1 MKKLLER
8 VKVLVQE
15 HLPGG
20 WTRWEVSTATR
31 EEVFGEKLE
40 PNVLNK
46 LIFALPT
53 VGLVWAFIPEAD
65 HLTEKGYRVQTE
77 ALILGPAAVANRI
90 RASAVRTELVKESVK
105 AIQHFYIHELKRT
118 GYWRAIFLR
127 NKELVV
133 GGGVS

>member
-15 HLPGG
+15 HLPTTR

-31 EEVFGEKLE
+31 EEVSGEKLE

-65 HLTEKGYRVQTE
+65 RLTEKGYKVQTVR
-77 ALILGPAAVANRI
+77 LGVHSGPHSRSGS
-90 RASAVRTELVKESVK
+90 RGKPHPSLSST
-105 AIQHFYIHELKRT
+105 H
-118 GYWRAIFLR
+118 
-127 NKELVV
+127 
-133 GGGVS
+133 